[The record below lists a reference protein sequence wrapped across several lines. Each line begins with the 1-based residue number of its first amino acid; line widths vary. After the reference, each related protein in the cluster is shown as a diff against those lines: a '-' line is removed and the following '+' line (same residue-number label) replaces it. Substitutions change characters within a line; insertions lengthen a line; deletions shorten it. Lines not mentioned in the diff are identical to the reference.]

1 MGSMASVMEGN
12 VSDIKTSSLRAWVVV
27 LTASLFFFYEFI
39 ILNIFNSLG
48 TALIQ
53 EFHFSATDLGSLST
67 YYFYAN
73 LIFLFP
79 AGMIL
84 DRVSTKRLIL
94 AAMMICVGSTFVF
107 SHAPNMVVMK
117 ACRFAM
123 GVGGAFCLLSA
134 VRLASRWFPAKRMAL
149 VVGVIVT
156 MAFVGGMLAQYAKP
170 IISIIGWRHTLFYIA
185 CLGSLMTAAIFLF
198 VQDFP
203 GDYNAE
209 DHQHHQNKVPFKV
222 AIKESVLNVQ
232 NWLAG
237 LYTSLLN
244 LSVFVLGALFGNM
257 YLMQVYHLTS
267 LQAASACSM
276 IFVGTIFGSP
286 AIGWF
291 SDRIALR
298 KMPMILFGVLSLIV
312 VAMILYGVNLW
323 SYHSL
328 IVLFFLLGFFTS
340 SQVIGYPL
348 IAEHNKRNVTA
359 TATGLGSTLIMGGG
373 LSQIL
378 VGYLLDSHRV
388 GHQVVDGVAQYSQST
403 FNFAF
408 SILPL
413 GIILGLVVSLF
424 IKETHCIPKD

>member
-1 MGSMASVMEGN
+1 MGSMASVMEGE
-12 VSDIKTSSLRAWVVV
+12 VGDTTQSSLRAWVVV

-48 TALIQ
+48 TSLIK
-53 EFHFSATDLGSLST
+53 EFHINATDLGSLSS

-107 SHAPNMVVMK
+107 SHAPNMMVMK

-134 VRLASRWFPAKRMAL
+134 VRLASRWFPAKKMAF
-149 VVGVIVT
+149 VVGAIVT
-156 MAFVGGMLAQYAKP
+156 MAFIGGMCAQYAKP
-170 IISIIGWRHTLFYIA
+170 IISIVGWRHTLFYIA
-185 CLGSLMTAAIFLF
+185 CLGSLMTVAIFLF

-203 GDYNAE
+203 DDYKIE
-209 DHQHHQNKVPFKV
+209 EHHHHAAAPFKT
-222 AIKESVLNVQ
+222 AIKLSVLNVQ

-244 LSVFVLGALFGNM
+244 LSVFILGALFGNM
-257 YLMQVYHLTS
+257 YLTQVYHLTS
-267 LQAASACSM
+267 MQASSVCSM
-276 IFVGTIFGSP
+276 IFFGTIFGSP

-291 SDRIALR
+291 SDRVGLR

-312 VAMILYGVNLW
+312 VAMVLYGVSFW

-328 IVLFFLLGFFTS
+328 VVLFFLIGFFTS

-373 LSQIL
+373 LTQIL
-378 VGYLLDSHRV
+378 VGYLLDSYRV
-388 GHQVVDGVAQYSQST
+388 GHQVIDGVAQYSPST

-413 GIILGLVVSLF
+413 GIIFGLVVSFF